1 LSSSLNH
8 LNQVLTINSEKN
20 FTKILRIEREVKKA
34 LWKYQQEIERA
45 ENIVKTDF
53 ICLEFIEYVPFF
65 LENILETLKANAIQ
79 YRDLS
84 RPSVIQIR
92 TKVKNQTRLLIVRDN
107 GRVTGLKSQ
116 ELGIF
121 NSMDAHSENS
131 KTSKNMGLFL
141 VKNQIEAL
149 AGDLVEKTCKV

>member
-1 LSSSLNH
+1 M
-8 LNQVLTINSEKN
+8 
-20 FTKILRIEREVKKA
+20 EVKKA

-121 NSMDAHSENS
+121 NSMDAHSGYFGVMVPPVS
-131 KTSKNMGLFL
+131 
-141 VKNQIEAL
+141 VKPCHFERSYNYS
-149 AGDLVEKTCKV
+149 